1 MTLFFSNICTLSC
14 NFPYFLEL
22 NILTSVFFRIL
33 AHWQSAVLS
42 KEKNMRSFRSLSILC
57 TLSKTVIYGKTIFA
71 ACLSNSVSK
80 VPQEEVSDTN
90 NKFLKLFH
98 LRIAWWASV
107 YVIWQLINSRT
118 CVSPTKETIEELF
131 TYGAAEPIGTSSLH
145 FTCLDRTVQ
154 WWVMI

>member
-1 MTLFFSNICTLSC
+1 MF
-14 NFPYFLEL
+14 
-22 NILTSVFFRIL
+22 FFRIL

-90 NKFLKLFH
+90 NKFLKSFH
-98 LRIAWWASV
+98 LCIAWWASV

-118 CVSPTKETIEELF
+118 CASPINESIEELF
-131 TYGAAEPIGTSSLH
+131 TYGAAEPISTSRL
-145 FTCLDRTVQ
+145 FTCLHRTVQ
-154 WWVMI
+154 YLVLQHALKFYSVLQSINIIPEGLHKLV